1 VIITAGA
8 PGEQLCWSEPRMGFS
23 ARNVNRVKMIKRQM
37 YGRVNPDLLRKRLLL
52 AD

>member
-1 VIITAGA
+1 MIITAGA
-8 PGEQLCWSEPRMGFS
+8 PGEQLIWSEPRTGFS

>member
-1 VIITAGA
+1 MIITVGA
-8 PGEQLCWSEPRMGFS
+8 PGEQLRWSGSRTGFS

-37 YGRVNPDLLRKRLLL
+37 YGRVNPDLPRKRLLL